1 MNLTRRI
8 YPHVNNM
15 DGFFIAKLIKYD
27 NGEKG
32 KTKFEKK

>member
-15 DGFFIAKLIKYD
+15 DGFFIAKLIKYE
-27 NGEKG
+27 NGEKC